1 MKEPIRHHYIPQ
13 FILKNFCF
21 DDEKHLNY
29 YDISNNKFS
38 VEETTNVFMVK
49 NLYRDEVNYQD
60 NPVQLEND
68 LSKYEMEISRIFKD
82 KFLESNSFTLTIDE
96 EERTKLFLAIMP
108 YRSKTTR
115 NHFYHFGED
124 NEEYNRINRNG
135 ESYEDTW
142 IRNLEIIVKC
152 RSLNEVIRRDDV
164 DEIIKCHILRD
175 SFGFFGR
182 YFIIAERRGQEDFFI
197 SDCYPVTAFYMDDNG
212 VRIPLFSYYPISP
225 SRIVILSAY
234 GMTGLSKAALDYDEG
249 FLRKPIIVPNDN
261 HYQYTVRKLYE
272 NNVRVI
278 NQNMFEATKAIG
290 GNIAFKDKE
299 RISVLQFV

>member
-96 EERTKLFLAIMP
+96 A
-108 YRSKTTR
+108 TT
-115 NHFYHFGED
+115 
-124 NEEYNRINRNG
+124 
-135 ESYEDTW
+135 
-142 IRNLEIIVKC
+142 
-152 RSLNEVIRRDDV
+152 
-164 DEIIKCHILRD
+164 
-175 SFGFFGR
+175 
-182 YFIIAERRGQEDFFI
+182 
-197 SDCYPVTAFYMDDNG
+197 
-212 VRIPLFSYYPISP
+212 
-225 SRIVILSAY
+225 
-234 GMTGLSKAALDYDEG
+234 
-249 FLRKPIIVPNDN
+249 
-261 HYQYTVRKLYE
+261 E
-272 NNVRVI
+272 NI
-278 NQNMFEATKAIG
+278 
-290 GNIAFKDKE
+290 
-299 RISVLQFV
+299 